1 MEDRAEYYSIAQ
13 AADILGV
20 TKETLRRWDENG
32 TMVAQRIESNN
43 YRVYHK
49 SQLEFLRIRSTCL
62 KMLGM
67 QNT

>member
-32 TMVAQRIESNN
+32 TMVAQRLESNN

-49 SQLEFLRIRSTCL
+49 VAVRVFENTQHMFKTR
-62 KMLGM
+62 GM
-67 QNT
+67 QNM